1 MLKRLFPS
9 RWARILVWTGA
20 AVAWGTSAIAVQAV
34 SESAAAESVDEP
46 EIEPEVQEVLEP
58 VAAVPTATEKGL
70 VVIRYTP
77 VPPPPPEVIVRT
89 VTRSAGTSGASSG
102 GGGGRTKVKSKN
114 S

>member
-20 AVAWGTSAIAVQAV
+20 AVTWGTSAIAVQAV
-34 SESAAAESVDEP
+34 TQSGAAELAE
-46 EIEPEVQEVLEP
+46 EPEVAPAVQEIEEP
-58 VAAVPTATEKGL
+58 VAAVPTATERGL

-89 VTRSAGTSGASSG
+89 VTRSVGNVG
-102 GGGGRTKVKSKN
+102 GGGGRIKVKST
-114 S
+114 SS